1 MNREERQTPIN
12 PHNGRSFTELGPDK
26 TCRFYTVQYDKAQN
40 TARSGIQNIHSERMA
55 SPMEIADN
63 QFSQAV
69 RSDSFAAM
77 L

>member
-1 MNREERQTPIN
+1 MNRDERQTPRK
-12 PHNGRSFTELGPDK
+12 PHNGQSFIELGPDK
-26 TCRFYTVQYDKAQN
+26 TCRFYTVQYDKVQN
-40 TARSGIQNIHSERMA
+40 AARSGIQNIHSERMA